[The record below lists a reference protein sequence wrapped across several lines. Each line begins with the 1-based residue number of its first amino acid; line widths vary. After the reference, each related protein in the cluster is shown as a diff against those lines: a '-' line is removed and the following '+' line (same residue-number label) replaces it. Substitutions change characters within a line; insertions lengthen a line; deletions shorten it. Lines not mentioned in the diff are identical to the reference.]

1 MTARTWQRA
10 TERNLVRH
18 GGLAVLGGVA
28 VYLVS
33 GHLGAY
39 RDYQVATAASYLVA
53 VAGLTLLTG
62 QNGQIS
68 LGHGALMAVGGY
80 ATAVLTGEHGWPM
93 WAAWFAATL
102 VTALAG
108 AAAGAAAARLRG
120 PYLAGATL
128 ALAIGVP
135 PLALYFSGVLG
146 GDTGLAVGTGEPAS
160 LHTPTS
166 QWQMW
171 VTCLAAL
178 IVLVLLANLGR
189 SRFGRAFRAVR
200 DDEVAAALA
209 GLSVARTQ
217 VLAFV
222 VSAGCAGLAG
232 AMFATVVSQV
242 SPGAFPVTLSLQL
255 LTAIVLGGLGSL
267 VGAIWGSAILVVL
280 PDLTQNLGGSPA
292 RAANVSIM
300 IYGAML
306 AAVIIFFPGGIQG
319 ALRRGY
325 RRAAPLLARG
335 IGPGPP
341 RRAISESGPEHL
353 EEREETP

>member
-1 MTARTWQRA
+1 MPVGWRRLVDT
-10 TERNLVRH
+10 NLVRH
-18 GGLAVLGGVA
+18 GGLAVLGGV
-28 VYLVS
+28 VLFVLS
-33 GHLGAY
+33 GSIGAY
-39 RDYQVATAASYLVA
+39 RDYQVATAASYVVA

-68 LGHGALMAVGGY
+68 LGHGALMAIGAY
-80 ATAVLTGEHGWPM
+80 TTAVLTGEHGWPM
-93 WAAWFAATL
+93 WAAWFGATL
-102 VTALAG
+102 LTALAG

-135 PLALYFSGVLG
+135 PIALYFSGVLG
-146 GDTGLAVGTGEPAS
+146 GDTGLSVGTGEPAS
-160 LHTPTS
+160 FTTPVS

-171 VTCLAAL
+171 VTCLGAL
-178 IVLVLLANLGR
+178 IVLVLLANLNR

-200 DDEVAAALA
+200 DDEVAAAIA

-267 VGAIWGSAILVVL
+267 TGAVWGSAILVAL
-280 PDLTQNLGGSPA
+280 PDLTQNIGGNPA

-306 AAVIIFFPGGIQG
+306 AAVMIFFPGGIQG
-319 ALRRGY
+319 ALRRLY
-325 RRAAPLLARG
+325 RRVV
-335 IGPGPP
+335 
-341 RRAISESGPEHL
+341 
-353 EEREETP
+353 